1 MSLDAKRIVIAVLSF
16 FFLAALLLVAYRET
30 TRQRAEEAPPP
41 IVTGTNK
48 ACVTCHRERSPGL
61 VMEWEASRH
70 AKVGIGCVDCHQAKA
85 DEPDAWK
92 HEGVYVAAL
101 VTPLDCGRCH
111 QKEYEEFT
119 RSHHARAGEIIASL
133 DNVIALKIAGT
144 PNNPGDAVN
153 GCWQCHGSIVRF
165 QRDEHGDIVRAGAER
180 KPLLH
185 PDTWPNSGMGRLNP
199 DGSKGS
205 CHACHSR
212 HEFMAK
218 LSRGPENCGKCHMGP
233 DHPQIEIYNESKHGI
248 AFYVNRDRMALD
260 KKGDWILG
268 RDYAAAP
275 TCATCHVS
283 GFMTPTGAVQGNS
296 HDVGERISWTLRP
309 IISTKINLV
318 RFEDGTQ
325 DDFPEPRALPA
336 VGDTIDTTDYA
347 VANEKL
353 VTRTVPR
360 KVERVIPWN
369 ERRELMQG
377 VCRNCHN
384 EAFVTNFYA
393 QYDGLVTLY
402 NEKFAGPAKAIVDE
416 LTAEGA
422 LNPKSPFGDKLQ
434 WTFYELWHH
443 EGRRA
448 RHGASMQGP
457 DYTHWHGMYEVGK
470 NFYFEFL
477 PGVLEVATRSGR
489 GAEWKAKIDA
499 LLARDEHVWKQ
510 GLSPEEQ
517 RILREG
523 YKARYGE
530 QAEQGGGP
538 GLHAVEERH
547 RPGDPG
553 SGAGENR

>member
-1 MSLDAKRIVIAVLSF
+1 VSLDAKRFVIAVLSL

-30 TRQRAEEAPPP
+30 LKQRAEEEPPP
-41 IVTGTNK
+41 IVTATNK
-48 ACVTCHRERSPGL
+48 ACVNCHRQHSAAL
-61 VMEWEASRH
+61 VMQWEASRH
-70 AKVGIGCVDCHQAKA
+70 AKVGVGCLDCHQAKVGEA
-85 DEPDAWK
+85 EAWK
-92 HEGVYVAAL
+92 HEGEVVAAL
-101 VTPLDCGRCH
+101 VTPIDCARCH
-111 QKEYEEFT
+111 QKEHDEFT

-144 PNNPGDAVN
+144 PNNPADAVN

-165 QRDEHGDIVRAGAER
+165 RRDAAGQIVRTGPEGR
-180 KPLLH
+180 PVLH

-212 HEFMAK
+212 HEFDAK

-248 AFYVNRDRMALD
+248 AFYANRDRMALE
-260 KKGDWILG
+260 KNGEWILG

-275 TCATCHVS
+275 TCATCHIS
-283 GFMTPTGAVQGNS
+283 GYVTPTGTVQGNS

-325 DDFPEPRALPA
+325 DDFPDTRPVPA
-336 VGDTIDTTDYA
+336 PGTTVDTTDYA
-347 VANEKL
+347 VEDEKL
-353 VTRTVPR
+353 VSRTVPR
-360 KVERVIPWN
+360 KVAGVLGWQQ
-369 ERRELMQG
+369 RREAMQG

-384 EAFVTNFYA
+384 QSFVDNFYA

-402 NEKFAGPAKAIVDE
+402 NEKFAAPAKAIMDD
-416 LTAEGA
+416 LTAGGL
-422 LNPKSPFGDKLQ
+422 LNPRSPFGDKLQ

-470 NFYFEFL
+470 HFYFEFL
-477 PGVLEVATRSGR
+477 PEVLEVAERGSR
-489 GAEWKAKIDA
+489 GAEWRTRIDA

-510 GLSPEEQ
+510 GLTPEEQ
-517 RILREG
+517 RLLRQG
-523 YKARYGE
+523 YEARYGSE
-530 QAEQGGGP
+530 REGP
-538 GLHAVEERH
+538 
-547 RPGDPG
+547 RPGPTDKP
-553 SGAGENR
+553 